1 METDNFEFTLG
12 TYAPQKD
19 LNYRHE
25 QPNYSFY
32 YRYCSRSNAA
42 IVLRSVEIFLAFHS
56 FYIGHLK
63 LSRFRTS

>member
-1 METDNFEFTLG
+1 METDNFKFTLG

-32 YRYCSRSNAA
+32 YCSRSNAA

-63 LSRFRTS
+63 LVLSRFRTN